1 MMIKTPVHA
10 STDGLDDDDNV
21 IYEKYVFDENG
32 DFVCESDSPEFALEI
47 VKRINLHD
55 ELVKSLREMVEI
67 IGANFCSNQEI
78 KQKYR
83 AAFNLINDLEQ
94 CK

>member
-1 MMIKTPVHA
+1 MIKTPVHA
-10 STDGLDDDDNV
+10 ATDGLDDDDNV

-55 ELVKSLREMVEI
+55 KLAEALKSSIYALKQQYGNDSDFVNKIDEL
-67 IGANFCSNQEI
+67 
-78 KQKYR
+78 
-83 AAFNLINDLEQ
+83 LEQ

>member
-1 MMIKTPVHA
+1 MIKTPVHA
-10 STDGLDDDDNV
+10 ATDGLDDDDNV

-55 ELVKSLREMVEI
+55 KFVEVLKSSKYALKQQYGNDSDFVNKIDEL
-67 IGANFCSNQEI
+67 
-78 KQKYR
+78 
-83 AAFNLINDLEQ
+83 LEQ